1 MKIEKIGLLL
11 LLSSFMSCKAD
22 LEKNEKSEEKVDG
35 IKQESEVNK
44 IDLVDG
50 KKTVH
55 QTKKESLD
63 TSFVMKNRDSLKL
76 VKGLVDIK
84 EIDPSIRVDLKYAT
98 SDNFMHKVLYSHLK
112 RALLQKDVAL
122 RLSKV
127 QEKLKSVHPSY
138 SLLIYDAARPVSV
151 QQKMWNALDTIP
163 VKERGK
169 FVSNPANRS
178 LHNFGAAIDL
188 TIVDGNGKPL
198 DMGAGYDD
206 IRKIAYPSLEAKFLA
221 SGELTQKQIDNR
233 KLLRSVMSSEGFRNI
248 PSEWWHFNACSRDE
262 AKRIYKVL
270 MEEPNY

>member
-11 LLSSFMSCKAD
+11 LLISMIGCKAD
-22 LEKNEKSEEKVDG
+22 LEGNKKTDESSYSKKQETEVLKLDPVDQKKNVEKTKNESKDSSLV
-35 IKQESEVNK
+35 IKNS
-44 IDLVDG
+44 
-50 KKTVH
+50 
-55 QTKKESLD
+55 
-63 TSFVMKNRDSLKL
+63 DSLKL

-98 SDNFMHKVLYSHLK
+98 SDNFMHKVLYSNLK

-122 RLSKV
+122 RLAKV
-127 QEKLKSVHPSY
+127 QEKLKSIHPNY
-138 SLLIYDAARPVSV
+138 SLLVYDAARPVSV

-163 VKERGK
+163 VKERSK

-178 LHNFGAAIDL
+178 IHNFGAAIDL

-206 IRKIAYPSLEAKFLA
+206 IRKIAYPSLESKFLA

-248 PSEWWHFNACSRDE
+248 PTEWWHFNACSRDE